1 MRLQHLA
8 SRARPLLC
16 AYTSGVYQDTDE
28 RALARYTELL
38 ARMTPAQ
45 RLEMASSLSMTVRT
59 LALAGLRQRHP
70 TADEEELKRRLT
82 VRLYGRE
89 AGIRLHG
96 SIPDDA
102 V

>member
-1 MRLQHLA
+1 
-8 SRARPLLC
+8 
-16 AYTSGVYQDTDE
+16 VYQDTDD
-28 RALARYTELL
+28 RSLARYNALL

-45 RLEMASSLSMTVRT
+45 RLEMAASLSISVRT

-70 TADEEELKRRLT
+70 GASEEELRCRLT

>member
-1 MRLQHLA
+1 
-8 SRARPLLC
+8 
-16 AYTSGVYQDTDE
+16 VYQDTDE
-28 RALARYTELL
+28 RSRARYNALL
-38 ARMTPAQ
+38 TRMTPAQ
-45 RLEMASSLSMTVRT
+45 RLELASSLSVSVRT

-70 TADEEELKRRLT
+70 GASEEELRRRLT

-89 AGIRLHG
+89 AGFRLHG

>member
-1 MRLQHLA
+1 MRSLQPYSFLM
-8 SRARPLLC
+8 
-16 AYTSGVYQDTDE
+16 YEDTDA
-28 RALARYTELL
+28 RALARYTALL
-38 ARMTPAQ
+38 ARLTPAQ
-45 RLEMASSLSMTVRT
+45 RFERASALSMAVRT

-70 TADEEELKRRLT
+70 DASAEELRCRLS